1 VIDSKNDVYVLGA
14 ARTAIGTF
22 GGSLTSVSPTDLGAH
37 VTAVALERAGV
48 SADDVQSNVVGHVI
62 RTETRDAYIG
72 RRIALQAGLPISTQ
86 SLTLNRLCGSGLEAI
101 VFATQQLQLG
111 EVDVAVAGG
120 AESMSQSGH
129 LLTTNRWGQRM
140 GDVTM
145 LDELTGVLSDPF
157 KGNHMGITAE
167 NLAEKYDISR
177 EEQDAFS
184 VQSQQR
190 AANAI
195 EQGYFKEQITPYE
208 IKTRKGTTVF
218 DTDEFVRGDTTA
230 ESLAKLRPAFKRDGG
245 TVTAG
250 NASGINDGA
259 AMVVLANAAKVEALG
274 AKPLAKIISYG
285 RAGVSP
291 DIMGIGPVG
300 ASKTALERAGL
311 TVADLDVIESNEAFA
326 AQALSVSR
334 ELGFPND
341 KTNPNGGA
349 IALGHPI
356 GASGAI
362 IFTKALYE
370 LERVGGR
377 YALITL
383 CIGGG
388 QGIAAIIER
397 C

>member
-1 VIDSKNDVYVLGA
+1 MIESKNDVYVLAA
-14 ARTAIGTF
+14 ARTAIGSF
-22 GGSLTSVSPTDLGAH
+22 GGGLKDQSPADLGEH
-37 VTAVALERAGV
+37 VTRAALERACVPAG
-48 SADDVQSNVVGHVI
+48 DVQSNVVGHVI
-62 RTETRDAYIG
+62 RTVTRDAYIS
-72 RRIALQAGLPISTQ
+72 RRIALQAGLPVTTQ

-157 KGNHMGITAE
+157 SGSHMGITAE

-177 EEQDAFS
+177 EEQDDFAL
-184 VQSQQR
+184 QSQQR

-195 EQGYFKEQITPYE
+195 QQGYFKEQITPYE
-208 IKTRKGTTVF
+208 VKTRKGSIVF
-218 DTDEFVRGDTTA
+218 DTDEFVRGDTTL
-230 ESLAKLRPAFKRDGG
+230 EGLAKLRPAFKKEAGS
-245 TVTAG
+245 VTAG

-259 AMVVLANAAKVEALG
+259 AMVVLANAEKAYSFG
-274 AKPLAKIISYG
+274 GKPMAKIISYG

-311 TVADLDVIESNEAFA
+311 SIDQLDVIESNEAFA
-326 AQALSVSR
+326 AQALSVSK

-356 GASGAI
+356 GASGAV

-370 LERVGGR
+370 LHRTGGR

-397 C
+397 V